1 MGSPTDVALT
11 GWGIVSPLGVGR
23 QAFAAAL
30 AEGRSG
36 VRLLQAFDG
45 RELTTRLAAEAPDFE
60 PKAYV
65 RPRKSLKVMS
75 RDIQMAFAA
84 ADMAWSHAGLGPGL
98 VDPDRCGV
106 TLGADMIM
114 FELEE
119 AADAFRASMQE
130 GRLRRELWGTKSIP
144 ELYPLWMLKYLPNMA
159 ACHVS
164 IALDLRGP
172 NNTIALGEVSSLLAL
187 GEAARVIERGWA
199 DVMLA
204 GGLSGRVHPTVMAF
218 RQRYELSRREDD
230 PAAAVRPFDADRDGQ
245 VHGEGA
251 AVFVLESRRH
261 AEARRA
267 QPLAWLVGQA
277 SHCEPQNGDRK
288 PRGVALRHAIAGGL
302 RSAHLEP
309 RQLGHV
315 NADGL
320 STRHDDAVEA
330 QAIRE
335 LLGDVPVTAFKSYF
349 GTLGAASGA
358 VELSAT
364 LVAFETRQIPRTLNY
379 GRPDPACPVNVVR
392 EPGQPLGPAT
402 ALILN
407 QAPTGQAASLVVG
420 AGGDG

>member
-1 MGSPTDVALT
+1 MSLPTDIALT
-11 GWGIVSPLGVGR
+11 GWGVVSPLGVGR
-23 QAFAAAL
+23 PAFAAAL

-45 RELTTRLAAEAPDFE
+45 RGLTSRLAAEAPDFE

-84 ADMAWSHAGLGPGL
+84 ADMAWSHAGLAPGL
-98 VDPDRCGV
+98 VDPERCGV

-119 AADAFRASMQE
+119 AAPAFRASMQE
-130 GRLRRELWGTKSIP
+130 GRARRELWAPRAMP

-172 NNTIALGEVSSLLAL
+172 NNTISVGEVSSLLAF
-187 GEAARVIERGWA
+187 GEAARAIGRGGA

-204 GGLSGRVHPTVMAF
+204 GGTSCRIHPTVFAF

-230 PAAAVRPFDADRDGQ
+230 PAGAVRPFDADRDGL

-261 AEARRA
+261 LEARRGK
-267 QPLAWLVGQA
+267 PLAWLVGHA
-277 SHCEPQNGDRK
+277 SHCEPQGAERK
-288 PRGVALRHAIAGGL
+288 PRGIALRHAIQSGL
-302 RSAHLEP
+302 RSARLQP
-309 RQLGHV
+309 GQLGFV
-315 NADGL
+315 SADGR

-335 LLGDVPVTAFKSYF
+335 LLGGVAVTAPKSYF
-349 GTLGAASGA
+349 GVLGAAGGA
-358 VELSAT
+358 VELAAA
-364 LVAFETRQIPRTLNY
+364 LVAFETRQLVPTLNY
-379 GRPDPACPVNVVR
+379 RRPDPACPVNVVR
-392 EPGQPLGPAT
+392 EAGQPLDAPT
-402 ALILN
+402 ALVLN
-407 QAPTGQAASLVVG
+407 QAPTGQAAALLLR
-420 AGGDG
+420 AGDAY

>member
-1 MGSPTDVALT
+1 MASPTDVALT

-23 QAFAAAL
+23 PAFAAAL

-36 VRLLQAFDG
+36 VRLLQTFDARG
-45 RELTTRLAAEAPDFE
+45 LTSRLAAEAPDFE

-84 ADMAWSHAGLGPGL
+84 ADMAWSHAGLAPGL
-98 VDPDRCGV
+98 VDPERCGV

-119 AADAFRASMQE
+119 AAPAFRAAMQE
-130 GRLRRELWGTKSIP
+130 ARIRRELWGSRALP

-204 GGLSGRVHPTVMAF
+204 GGTSCRVHPTVLAF
-218 RQRYELSRREDD
+218 RQRYELSQRADD
-230 PAAAVRPFDADRDGQ
+230 PAAAMRPFDADRDGL

-261 AEARRA
+261 AAARRA
-267 QPLAWLVGQA
+267 KPLAWVAGQA
-277 SHCEPQNGDRK
+277 SHCEARGDDRR
-288 PRGVALRHAIAGGL
+288 PRGVALRHAIRSGL
-302 RSAHLEP
+302 RSARLEP
-309 RQLGHV
+309 GQLGFV
-315 NADGL
+315 SADGR

-335 LLGDVPVTAFKSYF
+335 MLGSVPVTAPKSYF
-349 GTLGAASGA
+349 GALGAAGGA
-358 VELSAT
+358 VEMAAV
-364 LVAFETRQIPRTLNY
+364 LVAFETGQLVPTLNY
-379 GRPDPACPVNVVR
+379 RRPDPACPVNVVR
-392 EPGQPLGPAT
+392 EPGQLLDAST
-402 ALILN
+402 ALVVN
-407 QAPTGQAASLVVG
+407 QAPTGQAAALVLRADD
-420 AGGDG
+420 AG

>member
-1 MGSPTDVALT
+1 MRLPTDVALT

-45 RELTTRLAAEAPDFE
+45 RELTSRLAGEAPDFE

-75 RDIQMAFAA
+75 RDIQMAFTA
-84 ADMAWSHAGLGPGL
+84 ADMAFEHAGLGPGL
-98 VDPDRCGV
+98 IDPERCGI

-119 AADAFRASMQE
+119 SADAFRASME
-130 GRLRRELWGTKSIP
+130 DGRARKELWASRAMP

-172 NNTIALGEVSSLLAL
+172 NNTISVGEVSSLQAID
-187 GEAARVIERGWA
+187 EAVRAIERGGA

-204 GGLSGRVHPTVMAF
+204 GGTSCRIHPTVFAF
-218 RQRYELSRREDD
+218 RKRYELSKREDD
-230 PAAAVRPFDADRDGQ
+230 PAAAMRPFEADRDGL
-245 VHGEGA
+245 VHGEGS

-267 QPLAWLVGQA
+267 KPLAWIRGQA
-277 SHCEPQNGDRK
+277 SHCEPVTHERR
-288 PRGVALRHAIAGGL
+288 PRGIALRNAITSSMRQAGI
-302 RSAHLEP
+302 EP
-309 RQLGHV
+309 ADLGHV
-315 NADGL
+315 NADGW
-320 STRHDDAVEA
+320 STRYDDAKEA
-330 QAIRE
+330 RIIRD
-335 LLGDVPVTAFKSYF
+335 LLGDTPVTAPKSFF
-349 GTLGAASGA
+349 GALGAASGA
-358 VELSAT
+358 VEMAAS
-364 LVAFETRQIPRTLNY
+364 LVAFETGIVPRTLNY
-379 GRPDPACPVNVVR
+379 CRPDPECAINVVR
-392 EPGQPLGPAT
+392 EPGHAVGEPHA
-402 ALILN
+402 IVIN
-407 QAPTGQAASLVVG
+407 QAPTGQAAAVVLR
-420 AGGDG
+420 AGEA

>member
-11 GWGIVSPLGVGR
+11 GWDIVSPLGVGR

-36 VRLLQAFDG
+36 VRLLEAFDG
-45 RELTTRLAAEAPDFE
+45 RGLTTRLAAEALDFE

-84 ADMAWSHAGLGPGL
+84 ADLAWSHAGLGPGL
-98 VDPDRCGV
+98 VEPDRCGV
-106 TLGADMIM
+106 VFGADMIT

-119 AADAFRASMQE
+119 AADAFRASMLE
-130 GRLRRELWGTKSIP
+130 GRARHELWGPRAIP

-159 ACHVS
+159 ACHTS

-172 NNTIALGEVSSLLAL
+172 NNTIALGEVSSLLAI

-204 GGLSGRVHPTVMAF
+204 GGTSSRVHPTIMTF
-218 RQRYELSRREDD
+218 RKRYELSRREDD
-230 PAAAVRPFDADRDGQ
+230 PASAMRPFDTDRDGL

-267 QPLAWLVGQA
+267 KPLAWIVGQA
-277 SHCEPQNGDRK
+277 SHSEPQNGQRK
-288 PRGVALRHAIAGGL
+288 SRGVAVRHSI
-302 RSAHLEP
+302 RSALASARLEP
-309 RQLGHV
+309 GQVGHV
-315 NADGL
+315 SANGL
-320 STRHDDAVEA
+320 STRHDDAIEA

-335 LLGDVPVTAFKSYF
+335 LLGDVPVTAPKSYF
-349 GTLGAASGA
+349 GALAAASGA
-358 VELSAT
+358 AELAAT
-364 LVAFETRQIPRTLNY
+364 LVSFETGQLLPTLNY
-379 GRPDPACPVNVVR
+379 RRPDPDCPINVVR
-392 EPGQPLGPAT
+392 ELGQALGEPT
-402 ALILN
+402 ALLLN
-407 QAPTGQAASLVVG
+407 QAPTGQAAAIMLRAERS
-420 AGGDG
+420 